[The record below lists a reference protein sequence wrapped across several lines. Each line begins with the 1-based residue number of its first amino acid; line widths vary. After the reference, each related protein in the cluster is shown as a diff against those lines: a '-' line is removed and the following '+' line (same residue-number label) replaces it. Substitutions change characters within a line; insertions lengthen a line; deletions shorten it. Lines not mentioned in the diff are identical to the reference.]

1 MKGRQYASNPR
12 DAIGRRAC
20 RASLRAFQARIAG
33 VTVFNYFNYF
43 TEIEEYFWR
52 KRGAQILVSPLDW
65 AILESWQKAQIP
77 VEVVLKG
84 IDAAFES
91 YSRSRRGAGGRP
103 LKSLA
108 YCVDAVLDAAMAAQ
122 EAAAGRGPESSPG
135 AGRAAAT
142 PPFSLEELSAF
153 MERNA
158 ARMREAANQ
167 AARTQQPGCKA
178 LSLRIAEA
186 ATRLEECRAGLADDA
201 RMDLEDL
208 ERRLTVLED
217 GLYAVLQASADEA
230 KVVEIRRE
238 MDRQLAP
245 YRRKMTAEQLAL
257 LEQQYLRR
265 RLMEAY
271 GLPRLSLFY
280 LT

>member
-1 MKGRQYASNPR
+1 MA
-12 DAIGRRAC
+12 A
-20 RASLRAFQARIAG
+20 
-33 VTVFNYFNYF
+33 FNYFNYF

-91 YSRSRRGAGGRP
+91 YARSRRGAGGRP

-108 YCVDAVLDAAMAAQ
+108 YCVDAVLDAAIAAQ
-122 EAAAGRGPESSPG
+122 EAAAGRGPEAPA
-135 AGRAAAT
+135 AGKRGTA
-142 PPFSLEELSAF
+142 PEPFSRQEVAAYL
-153 MERNA
+153 ERNA
-158 ARMREAANQ
+158 ARMRETADRVGAASRGNP
-167 AARTQQPGCKA
+167 AADGLAR
-178 LSLRIAEA
+178 RIADVVA
-186 ATRLEECRAGLADDA
+186 RLDECRAGLGGDA
-201 RMDLEDL
+201 RVDLEDL

-217 GLYAVLQASADEA
+217 GLYATLQAAAEEA
-230 KVVEIRRE
+230 TVLEIRRE